1 MDSPK
6 KILVVDDETGIRSLL
21 SDLLSSKGFDVTLA
35 KDGQDS
41 LDLLGK
47 NDFDLVITDIHMP
60 RVDGIEMLQHMEET
74 GRKEKIIFMTGDLSD
89 GRLSGMRMPRVIFRL
104 QKPFRLDYLL
114 NLVNAAVSK
123 DGVGYMLEP
132 QCQVVVN
139 TLPF

>member
-1 MDSPK
+1 MGSLK
-6 KILVVDDETGIRSLL
+6 KILVVDDETGIRCLL
-21 SDLLSSKGFDVTLA
+21 SELLASKGFAVTMA

-41 LDLLGK
+41 LDLLGET
-47 NDFDLVITDIHMP
+47 DFDLVITDIHMP
-60 RVDGIEMLQHMEET
+60 RLDGIEMLRHMQEA
-74 GRKEKIIFMTGDLSD
+74 GRKEKVIIMTGDLSD
-89 GRLSGMRMPRVIFRL
+89 GRLSGVQMPQVISRL

-114 NLVNAAVSK
+114 NLVNAAVSR